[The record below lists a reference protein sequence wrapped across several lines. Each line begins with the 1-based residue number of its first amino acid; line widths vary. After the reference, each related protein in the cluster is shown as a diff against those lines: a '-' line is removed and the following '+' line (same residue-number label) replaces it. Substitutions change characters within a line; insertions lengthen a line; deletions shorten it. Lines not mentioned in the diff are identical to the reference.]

1 MDNPLISICEFQP
14 LVDFNMN
21 RLINHK
27 QIIGEEGDIG
37 LINTLVLKVLLKRFL
52 IRWLG
57 ELS

>member
-14 LVDFNMN
+14 LADLSMN
-21 RLINHK
+21 RLINPKH
-27 QIIGEEGDIG
+27 IIRKEGDIG
-37 LINTLVLKVLLKRFL
+37 LINKLVLKVLLKRFF